1 MPANTPI
8 VVVTTVAETAM
19 SRDTRAPYAIRANR
33 SRPFCGSTPNQ
44 CEALTPPNGPR
55 GRPPRTGST
64 ASGSKVVGPQPVI
77 PDRSGANTA
86 RTRTISTNAVLRIT
100 DGFDRRAATT
110 RLAGVTAGGRP
121 VG

>member
-1 MPANTPI
+1 MRGADA
-8 VVVTTVAETAM
+8 AE
-19 SRDTRAPYAIRANR
+19 RAE
-33 SRPFCGSTPNQ
+33 G
-44 CEALTPPNGPR
+44 EAAEDGIHGVGVEGR
-55 GRPPRTGST
+55 G
-64 ASGSKVVGPQPVI
+64 AQPVI

-86 RTRTISTNAVLRIT
+86 RTRTITTNAVLRIT